1 MDLSF
6 LLDEFSD
13 LPSLEEF
20 LRIALRLAAALVLG
34 GAVGW
39 ERERAGKAAGLR
51 THMLVAL
58 GAALVLVTADRMGM
72 PRADQS
78 RVIQGIVAGVGFL
91 GGGAILKIADE
102 KKIKGLTTAAGIW
115 MTASIGI
122 AAGAGKLATA
132 TLAAVLAFIVLRALH
147 DFEERLG
154 PPSGSET
161 A

>member
-13 LPSLEEF
+13 LPTLEEF
-20 LRIALRLAAALVLG
+20 LRIALRLVAALLLG
-34 GAVGW
+34 GAVGY

-58 GAALVLVTADRMGM
+58 GSALVLVTAERMGM
-72 PRADQS
+72 PSSDQS

-102 KKIKGLTTAAGIW
+102 KKIRGLTTAAGIW

-132 TLAAVLAFIVLRALH
+132 TLAAVLAFIILKVLH
-147 DFEERLG
+147 SFEERLG
-154 PPSGSET
+154 PQAGSES